1 MSFEALGAKRKRSA
15 KIRAAILSVHVCFD
29 LLLLAVVAA
38 VVGRPSTR
46 PARRSLRLGHSH
58 ASSAA
63 RRLSMIAD
71 GRVCPVAGRRGR
83 ANSSNGRSGRRTAGL
98 RGSSSTLAMI
108 VDDRGAVTQCVEV
121 AMAGRLGDW
130 LAGCD
135 RSVADHLVAR
145 QSVLVFRGCGISIC
159 GIDARGLELLG
170 QVRIPDGIT
179 DPVRRQ
185 NHLSIFDRNAL
196 FDPVGAGARPIC
208 NDDRGVLAVPARVVR
223 DNAAALAL
231 VSSLGTA
238 AWLERTIIP
247 SIFVPILLVI

>member
-1 MSFEALGAKRKRSA
+1 MLFEALSAKRNRSA

-29 LLLLAVVAA
+29 LLLLAIVAA

-46 PARRSLRLGHSH
+46 PARRRFWRLGHSH

-63 RRLSMIAD
+63 RRPSMIAD

-83 ANSSNGRSGRRTAGL
+83 ADSSSGRRTAG
-98 RGSSSTLAMI
+98 RGSSSRTLAMI
-108 VDDRGAVTQCVEV
+108 VDDRGAITQCVEV

-130 LAGCD
+130 LARCD
-135 RSVADHLVAR
+135 RSVADHLIAR

-159 GIDARGLELLG
+159 GIDACGLELSG
-170 QVRIPDGIT
+170 QFRIPDLIT

-196 FDPVGAGARPIC
+196 FDRVGTGASPIAAQILTLRSRLKTHPFRSAACGEAG
-208 NDDRGVLAVPARVVR
+208 
-223 DNAAALAL
+223 
-231 VSSLGTA
+231 
-238 AWLERTIIP
+238 
-247 SIFVPILLVI
+247 